1 MTEGS
6 TEIVRSTVSTDFFKP
21 LTATITTQSN

>member
-6 TEIVRSTVSTDFFKP
+6 TEIVRSTESADFFIP
-21 LTATITTQSN
+21 LTATITNSD